1 MKKSALYTT
10 TGDAGTTSLVGG
22 KRVSKASARLESYGT
37 VDELNSHV
45 GLIVASAEL
54 PTDERQFLLRVQSK
68 LFNLGAYLATES
80 KPEAPATLYG
90 LDDDDVAAIEQR
102 IDALDEACPRVHAF
116 VLPTGTAL
124 AAHVHIAR
132 TVARRAERCIVALAA
147 EAPVE
152 PLALR
157 YINRLSDYLFIL
169 ARFVNI
175 DAQCDEIFWQK
186 D

>member
-22 KRVSKASARLESYGT
+22 QRVSKASARLESYGT

-90 LDDDDVAAIEQR
+90 LDDDDVAAIERR

-116 VLPTGTAL
+116 VLPTGTPS
-124 AAHVHIAR
+124 R
-132 TVARRAERCIVALAA
+132 PT
-147 EAPVE
+147 
-152 PLALR
+152 
-157 YINRLSDYLFIL
+157 ST
-169 ARFVNI
+169 
-175 DAQCDEIFWQK
+175 
-186 D
+186 